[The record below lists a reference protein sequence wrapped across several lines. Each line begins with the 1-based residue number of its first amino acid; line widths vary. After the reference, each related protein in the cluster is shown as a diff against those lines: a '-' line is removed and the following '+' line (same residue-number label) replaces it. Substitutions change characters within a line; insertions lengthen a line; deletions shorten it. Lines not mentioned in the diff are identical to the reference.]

1 MEEVD
6 LEVINE
12 IIQLEISNYIKEH
25 RDMDKKELVKNIE
38 KIMDKK
44 EELMNCDKEEY
55 KKILKR
61 NKRENECG

>member
-38 KIMDKK
+38 EIMDKK
-44 EELMNCDKEEY
+44 EKLMNGDKEEY

-61 NKRENECG
+61 NKREN